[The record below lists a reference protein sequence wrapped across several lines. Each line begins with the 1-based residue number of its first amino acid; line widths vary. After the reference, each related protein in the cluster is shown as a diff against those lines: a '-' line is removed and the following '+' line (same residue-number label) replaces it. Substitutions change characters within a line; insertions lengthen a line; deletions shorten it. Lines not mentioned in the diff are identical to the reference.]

1 MVTIKAMKTNFRV
14 WLVIGLLAITGPS
27 AFAQK
32 KLAKEEQQMMQ
43 FITALL
49 KKMTLEEKI
58 GQLNL
63 VSSSMDVTGPF
74 VKSNYKEDLLKG
86 KVGGIFNAYT
96 PSFVRQIQEIA
107 LKQTRLGIP
116 LIIGYDVIHGHKTIF
131 PIPLGLSCSWD
142 MNLIRKM
149 ARISAEE
156 ASADGI
162 NWVFS
167 PMVDISRDPRWGR
180 VAEGAGEDAWY
191 GSQVAA
197 AMVKGY
203 QGNDLGKDDAVMAC
217 VKHFALY
224 GASLAGRDYNSV
236 NMGQRE
242 MLENYLPPYLAAVKA
257 GAGSVM
263 SSFNDIDGIPA
274 TMNKWLLTDL
284 LRKQWGF
291 NGFVTTDYTAVK
303 ELLAHNVAQTEL
315 DASVLALKAGVDMDM
330 VDESFINTLAAA
342 VKNGQVSLAQVDM
355 ACGRVL
361 AAKYRLGL
369 FKNPYRNIGEERA
382 LRTIMSQ
389 ENRAAAR
396 EIARKS
402 IVLLK
407 NDSLAGYGALLP
419 LKKDKTIALIGP
431 LANSKPDVLG
441 NWAGAG
447 DARQA
452 VSVLEG
458 LKSAGVE
465 MTFAKGANITDDE
478 FLLSRL
484 PAKSKKKTEGMVE
497 EKSPAQLLTEALE
510 TAAKADV
517 IVAVLGESKA
527 MSGEA
532 ASRADIGLPES
543 QKILLKALLKTGKP
557 LVLLLMNG
565 RPLTLAWENE
575 HVPAILET
583 WFLGTEAGNA
593 IADVLFGD
601 YNPAGKL
608 TMTFPYSVGQ
618 IPLSYNHKH
627 TGRPEDEKQ
636 KYTSKYLD
644 VPNQPLYPFGY
655 GLSYTRFAYTDLSLD
670 KKSYSEKEMIRV
682 AVKVANVG
690 NYDGEE
696 VVQLYLS
703 DLVASVSRPVRELKA
718 FRKIFLK
725 KGESK
730 TVQLELFPEDLKFY
744 DLNMKWTTEPG
755 TFKIAV
761 GTNSNAHLETTF
773 NLKMNPNE

>member
-1 MVTIKAMKTNFRV
+1 MKMNFRGF
-14 WLVIGLLAITGPS
+14 LVIGLLAITGTS
-27 AFAQK
+27 TFAQK
-32 KLAKEEQQMMQ
+32 VPVKEEEMAQ

-74 VKSNYKEDLLKG
+74 VKSNYKDDLLKG

-96 PSFVRQIQEIA
+96 PSFVRQLQEMVV
-107 LKQTRLGIP
+107 KETRLGIP

-142 MNLIRKM
+142 MDLITKM
-149 ARISAEE
+149 ARISAKE

-203 QGNDLGKDDAVMAC
+203 QGDDLGKDDAVMAC

-242 MLENYLPPYLAAVKA
+242 MFENYLPPYLAAVKA

-263 SSFNDIDGIPA
+263 SSFNDIDGVPA

-303 ELLAHNVAQTEL
+303 ELLAHGVAKTEAE
-315 DASVLALKAGVDMDM
+315 ASVLALKAGIDMDM

-342 VKNGQVSLAQVDM
+342 VKNGQVSRAQIDLA
-355 ACGRVL
+355 CSRVL
-361 AAKYRLGL
+361 AAKYKLGL
-369 FKNPYRNIGEERA
+369 FIDPYRNIGEARA
-382 LRTIMSQ
+382 LRNIMSP
-389 ENRAAAR
+389 ENRAVAR

-402 IVLLK
+402 MVLLK
-407 NDSLAGYGALLP
+407 NDSLAGIGRLLP

-441 NWAGAG
+441 NWAAAG
-447 DARQA
+447 DAKQA
-452 VSVLEG
+452 ISVMEG
-458 LKSAGVE
+458 LKNAGASVI
-465 MTFAKGANITDDE
+465 FAKGANITDDE

-484 PAKSKKKTEGMVE
+484 PVKSKKKTETIAVE
-497 EKSPAQLLTEALE
+497 EKSPAQLLAEALE
-510 TAAKADV
+510 TAVKADV
-517 IVAVLGESKA
+517 VVAVLGESRA

-532 ASRADIGLPES
+532 ASRADIGLPEC
-543 QKILLKALLKTGKP
+543 QKTLLKALLKTGKP
-557 LVLLLMNG
+557 VVLLLMNG

-608 TMTFPYSVGQ
+608 TMTFPYSTGQ

-644 VPNQPLYPFGY
+644 ISNQPLYPFGY
-655 GLSYTRFAYTDLSLD
+655 GLSYTQFAYTDLSLD
-670 KKSYSEKEMIRV
+670 KKSYSEKEVIRV
-682 AVKVANVG
+682 AVRLTNVG

-703 DLVASVSRPVRELKA
+703 DLVASVSRPVKELKA

-730 TVQLELFPEDLKFY
+730 TVQMELSPEDLKFY
-744 DLNMKWTTEPG
+744 DLKMKWTTEPG
-755 TFKIAV
+755 EFKIAV
-761 GTNSNAHLETTF
+761 GTNSRAHLETTF